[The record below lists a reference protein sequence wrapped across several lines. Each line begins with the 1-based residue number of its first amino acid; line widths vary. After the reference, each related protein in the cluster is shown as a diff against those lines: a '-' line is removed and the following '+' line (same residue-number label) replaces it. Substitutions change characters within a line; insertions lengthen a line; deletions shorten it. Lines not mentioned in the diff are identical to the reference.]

1 MVEQLLKESGNREDT
16 GKKYRILAPYL
27 RGYGP
32 TRFLAEDTIRSGEQA
47 ALAKDVRDFMDALGI
62 SRAILAGFDWGGR
75 AACIV
80 SALWPDRVL
89 GLVSCGAG
97 YNVQNPLAFRKPA
110 VSWHGRPMTGKAMTA
125 WSALLRSTGKDA
137 ERQPADSRDSS
148 RVRLHRCDYYYTR
161 VAEAAGI
168 HRSLLYKKMA
178 KYRMKDH
185 EKEKEGRP

>member
-1 MVEQLLKESGNREDT
+1 
-16 GKKYRILAPYL
+16 
-27 RGYGP
+27 
-32 TRFLAEDTIRSGEQA
+32 
-47 ALAKDVRDFMDALGI
+47 
-62 SRAILAGFDWGGR
+62 
-75 AACIV
+75 
-80 SALWPDRVL
+80 
-89 GLVSCGAG
+89 
-97 YNVQNPLAFRKPA
+97 
-110 VSWHGRPMTGKAMTA
+110 MTGKAMTA